1 LSYLEHEG
9 KVRKTKISTRM
20 KRYLRM
26 AVQATG
32 IDVAASSSDW
42 RDTPASVAARHGLQ
56 AVTIAG
62 MEGAKPAYMGQGDDV
77 LENIDESN
85 LERTVDY
92 VMNVVKNI

>member
-1 LSYLEHEG
+1 
-9 KVRKTKISTRM
+9 
-20 KRYLRM
+20 M